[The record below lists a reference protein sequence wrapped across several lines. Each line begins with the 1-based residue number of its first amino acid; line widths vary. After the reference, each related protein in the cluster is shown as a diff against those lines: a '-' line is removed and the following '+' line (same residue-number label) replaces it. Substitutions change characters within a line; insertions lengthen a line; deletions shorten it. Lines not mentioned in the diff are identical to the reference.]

1 MRFPRSPTR
10 STARKGSDSAQG
22 AGPSLASSASVS
34 TSPASNARPFRT
46 QLYGSPTVVFED
58 KTSGAQLIQEAAGMA
73 YWTCGVQART
83 QDKIPHHQCPAALAL
98 RRASEAGADLALGPA
113 APLGRKPWK
122 QRSRLARSAPT
133 AEVRGSNPLSST
145 RKSARAPAV
154 SSSQTA
160 LAGLGRNPALDA
172 AIVMLGA
179 QASSGRLWR
188 ARPDREALSMRNR
201 R

>member
-10 STARKGSDSAQG
+10 STARKGSDLAQG

-46 QLYGSPTVVFED
+46 QLYGPSTVVFED
-58 KTSGAQLIQEAAGMA
+58 KTSGAQLIQEAAGRA
-73 YWTCGVQART
+73 YWTCGGASPPAG
-83 QDKIPHHQCPAALAL
+83 QDPVSMPCRALAL

-113 APLGRKPWK
+113 PPLGRKPWK

-145 RKSARAPAV
+145 RKSAQIDVISYA
-154 SSSQTA
+154 
-160 LAGLGRNPALDA
+160 
-172 AIVMLGA
+172 
-179 QASSGRLWR
+179 
-188 ARPDREALSMRNR
+188 
-201 R
+201 